1 MQSVVEL
8 KETDILQIL
17 TDEKF
22 KNFYSIGII
31 DERAIRTCILRSEF
45 IELRKNHT
53 QIESINILSE
63 KHNIAFGT
71 LNTIIF
77 RKKSRKTFSI
87 EKYFKGL
94 STNN

>member
-1 MQSVVEL
+1 M
-8 KETDILQIL
+8 
-17 TDEKF
+17 DEKF
-22 KNFYSIGII
+22 KIFYSIGII

-63 KHNIAFGT
+63 KYNIAYGT
-71 LNTIIF
+71 VNTIIF
-77 RKKSRKTFSI
+77 RKRTRKTFSI
-87 EKYFKGL
+87 GKYIKSL